1 MQVLVRTDASVEGRE
16 SLEEMVSEVVSGAM
30 DRFEQDIT
38 RVEVHLSDENSAKGG
53 SDDKRCMMEARP
65 AGHQPIAV
73 THKAPSVRLAVEGA
87 AGKLQ
92 TAVGNALGR
101 LRDR

>member
-16 SLEEMVSEVVSGAM
+16 SLEQMVEGVVADAL
-30 DRFEQDIT
+30 DRFERDIT

-53 SDDKRCMMEARP
+53 DDDKRCMMEARP
-65 AGHQPIAV
+65 AGHQPVAV
-73 THKAPSVRLAVEGA
+73 SHKAPSMELAIDGA
-87 AGKLQ
+87 AQKLQ
-92 TAVGNALGR
+92 TALGNALGR